1 MELRLPRRPRIFAA
15 QQPTRGT
22 GGETLPDDDP
32 WAGED
37 DAWTTDDDTAGED
50 RADFVRFFRGA
61 AVGALAGAVL
71 WALVALALTLWL
83 D

>member
-15 QQPTRGT
+15 QPPTQGA
-22 GGETLPDDDP
+22 GPETRPDDDP

-50 RADFVRFFRGA
+50 HADFVRFFRGA
-61 AVGALAGAVL
+61 AFGALGGAIL
-71 WALVALALTLWL
+71 WALIALALALWL
-83 D
+83 H